1 LLRCFNE
8 LTRVKISHIDEAALA
23 SKAKETPTVAAAT
36 PKPQITEEEKEEQRL
51 VAHSSALTTIIQR
64 KRISALTSY
73 LKEYNLSPDFSL
85 HPISTHAHT
94 STLLHLASSSS
105 LPTIVSALLSLGANP
120 ELTNAAGKTSYEV
133 AGDRSTR
140 DKFRLAR
147 HSLGEQKWNWEL
159 AKVGK
164 PLTAQESALRDQ
176 REQSQLAEAKAQK
189 AAESK
194 RIADEALQPTHA
206 SVGRG
211 GLGSVGARIPANIA
225 DDRGISEEMRV
236 KIERERR
243 ARAAEARIAALAKK

>member
-1 LLRCFNE
+1 VRCFNE
-8 LTRVKISHIDEAALA
+8 LTRIKISHIDEAALA
-23 SKAKETPTVAAAT
+23 SRAKEPPTVATST

-64 KRISALTSY
+64 KRIPALTAY
-73 LKEYNLSPDFSL
+73 LKEHNLSPDFAL

-105 LPTIVSALLSLGANP
+105 LPTIVSTLLFLGANP
-120 ELTNAAGKTSYEV
+120 ELPNAAGKTPYEV

-147 HSLGEQKWNWEL
+147 HTLGEQKWNWDL
-159 AKVGK
+159 TKVAK
-164 PLTAQESALRDQ
+164 PLTPQESALRDE

-194 RIADEALQPTHA
+194 RIADEALKPTHA
-206 SVGRG
+206 SIGRG
-211 GLGSVGARIPANIA
+211 GLGGVGAGVPANIA
-225 DDRGISEEMRV
+225 NDRGISEETRV

-243 ARAAEARIAALAKK
+243 ARAAEARFAALAKK

>member
-1 LLRCFNE
+1 MRCYNE

-23 SKAKETPTVAAAT
+23 SKAKETPTVTIST

-51 VAHSSALTTIIQR
+51 VAHSSALATIIQR
-64 KRISALTSY
+64 KRIPALTAY
-73 LKEYNLSPDFSL
+73 LKEHELSPDFAL
-85 HPISTHAHT
+85 HPISTHTHT

-105 LPTIVSALLSLGANP
+105 LPTIVSTLLSLGANP

-194 RIADEALQPTHA
+194 RIADEALKPTHA
-206 SVGRG
+206 IAGRG
-211 GLGSVGARIPANIA
+211 GLGGVGAGIPANIA
-225 DDRGISEEMRV
+225 NDRGISEATRV

-243 ARAAEARIAALAKK
+243 ARAAEARFAAFAKK